1 MEFVTEPAKQVR
13 VYANTDVLVV
23 GGGIAGCTAAI
34 AAANAGAKV
43 ILLERNGEAL
53 SIPRKAA
60 ALVKPVVDM
69 EGIEEVDLSGEDARM
84 ADDAE

>member
-43 ILLERNGEAL
+43 ILLERNMKYRQIPNDTAMPEDGF
-53 SIPRKAA
+53 SIN
-60 ALVKPVVDM
+60 
-69 EGIEEVDLSGEDARM
+69 
-84 ADDAE
+84 